1 MTAPHL
7 DLLDELLLVKEDD
20 FHMEGLD
27 DGPAAHLE
35 ALLHAPHPR
44 SLLIPHPRPPPV
56 EITAGCSRPARGSAG
71 DWAGAGNTVHTT
83 LDAGVDRTC
92 HCPNLPPLTQS
103 QPQKLV
109 FSKNGPMCILSFGD
123 ICNV

>member
-1 MTAPHL
+1 MTASHL

-44 SLLIPHPRPPPV
+44 LLLIPHHPHP
-56 EITAGCSRPARGSAG
+56 
-71 DWAGAGNTVHTT
+71 
-83 LDAGVDRTC
+83 
-92 HCPNLPPLTQS
+92 
-103 QPQKLV
+103 
-109 FSKNGPMCILSFGD
+109 
-123 ICNV
+123 

>member
-1 MTAPHL
+1 MLLTLPLVSQKTNWLQWNIYQDLMTAPHL

-44 SLLIPHPRPPPV
+44 LLLIPHHPHP
-56 EITAGCSRPARGSAG
+56 
-71 DWAGAGNTVHTT
+71 
-83 LDAGVDRTC
+83 
-92 HCPNLPPLTQS
+92 
-103 QPQKLV
+103 
-109 FSKNGPMCILSFGD
+109 
-123 ICNV
+123 

>member
-1 MTAPHL
+1 MEHLLRLIDSPSHL
-7 DLLDELLLVKEDD
+7 DLLDQLLLVKEND

-35 ALLHAPHPR
+35 ALLNAPHPR

-56 EITAGCSRPARGSAG
+56 EITAGCSRPARWSAG
-71 DWAGAGNTVHTT
+71 DWAGPGKTVHTT
-83 LDAGVDRTC
+83 LDAGGGWY
-92 HCPNLPPLTQS
+92 LPLPSPTAPLTPS

-109 FSKNGPMCILSFGD
+109 AL
-123 ICNV
+123 